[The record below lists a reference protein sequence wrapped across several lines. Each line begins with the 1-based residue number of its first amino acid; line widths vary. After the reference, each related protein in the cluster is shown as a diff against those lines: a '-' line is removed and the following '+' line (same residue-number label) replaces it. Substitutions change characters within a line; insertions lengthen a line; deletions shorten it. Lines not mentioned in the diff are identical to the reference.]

1 MQSKTYM
8 EKQELD
14 TYTHRIDYSRK
25 WYVLI
30 SIGMGVFLATV
41 DASIVNVALPTL
53 VKTFNTQFAV
63 VQWVAL
69 AYMLTVA
76 TLLLSMGRLGDIRGK
91 KRIYMTGMIIFTTG
105 SFLCGIA
112 QTIYWLVAFRIL
124 QAIGASMMAALGTAI
139 LTESFPAKERGK
151 ALGTIGGIVSIGII
165 AGPVLGGILI
175 DAISW
180 HWIFFVN
187 IPLGLIGMFMVIRFV
202 PSFKSIKEHSFD
214 FAGASILFISVVS
227 FLLALTLGQN
237 MGFRNHFIV
246 FLFTI
251 WVMSFILFLYIEI
264 KVKDPMVNL
273 QIFQNSL
280 FSLNL
285 LTGFM
290 TFVATAGVVLLMPF
304 YLENVLG
311 YNPHQVGFLL
321 AAIPLSAGFI
331 SPLSG
336 ILSDRFGTRIMTT
349 IGLMIM
355 VSGYYGL
362 TTLDENTTAFGYI
375 LHFLP
380 VGMGIGMFQSPNNS
394 AIMGSAPRKYLGIVS
409 GMLSITRSLGQT
421 SGIAAI
427 GAFWAA
433 RVSVY
438 AGTEFKT
445 SPTRT
450 DITAQVHGLHDALSG
465 IVILVAFGLFLNI
478 WGLMLEWIRKTS
490 NAD

>member
-139 LTESFPAKERGK
+139 LTESFPARERGK

-311 YNPHQVGFLL
+311 YNPHQNFIGSFWYPDNDDNRIDDYGIRLL
-321 AAIPLSAGFI
+321 WINH
-331 SPLSG
+331 SG
-336 ILSDRFGTRIMTT
+336 
-349 IGLMIM
+349 
-355 VSGYYGL
+355 
-362 TTLDENTTAFGYI
+362 
-375 LHFLP
+375 
-380 VGMGIGMFQSPNNS
+380 
-394 AIMGSAPRKYLGIVS
+394 
-409 GMLSITRSLGQT
+409 
-421 SGIAAI
+421 
-427 GAFWAA
+427 
-433 RVSVY
+433 
-438 AGTEFKT
+438 
-445 SPTRT
+445 
-450 DITAQVHGLHDALSG
+450 
-465 IVILVAFGLFLNI
+465 
-478 WGLMLEWIRKTS
+478 
-490 NAD
+490 